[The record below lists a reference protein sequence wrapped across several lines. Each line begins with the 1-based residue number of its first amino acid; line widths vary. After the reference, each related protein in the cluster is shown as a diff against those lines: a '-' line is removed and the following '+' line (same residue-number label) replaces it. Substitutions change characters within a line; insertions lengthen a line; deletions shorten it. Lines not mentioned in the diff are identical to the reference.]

1 MSTVMQD
8 AYLFHDTLAQN
19 IRYGRL
25 AASDAEVA
33 AAAKSAGLSDF
44 IEVLPEGIETLVGE
58 RGYRLSGG
66 EKQRVAIARAVLK
79 DAPVLVLDEATA
91 SLDSRLEREI
101 QEATRR
107 LARGRTV
114 IVIAH
119 RLSTVIAAD
128 QILVLD
134 AGRITEQGRH
144 TELLSRGGLYA
155 SLYEEQ
161 FAGEVDRVI
170 EPRIDRS

>member
-1 MSTVMQD
+1 MD
-8 AYLFHDTLAQN
+8 GLHL
-19 IRYGRL
+19 RYGRL
-25 AASDAEVA
+25 AASDAEVEA
-33 AAAKSAGLSDF
+33 VAETAGLSSF
-44 IEVLPEGIETLVGE
+44 IAQLPEGIQTVVGE

-101 QEATRR
+101 REATRR
-107 LARGRTV
+107 LALGRTTL
-114 IVIAH
+114 VIAH
-119 RLSTVIAAD
+119 RLSTVLAAD

-134 AGRITEQGRH
+134 GGRIVERGRH
-144 TELLSRGGLYA
+144 AELLARGGLYA

-161 FAGEVDRVI
+161 FTEEADALVDPAAGG
-170 EPRIDRS
+170 S